1 MEEIKVI
8 RNEAMVNAKEWQTKI
23 KALEQTVQQ
32 LIDEK
37 DLVDRQRR
45 QAQAERDELIQEL
58 AAIGSGKYV
67 NERMMDKDFRFSSTH
82 LKGRLYR

>member
-8 RNEAMVNAKEWQTKI
+8 RNESLMNAKEWQSKI
-23 KALEQTVQQ
+23 KTLEQNIQQ

-45 QAQAERDELIQEL
+45 QALAERDEAQQEL
-58 AAIGSGKYV
+58 ASIGSGK
-67 NERMMDKDFRFSSTH
+67 
-82 LKGRLYR
+82 

>member
-1 MEEIKVI
+1 MYFQTQVREVTREIEEIKVT

-23 KALEQTVQQ
+23 KTLEQTVQQ

-45 QAQAERDELIQEL
+45 QAQSERDELQQEL
-58 AAIGSGKYV
+58 AALGSGK
-67 NERMMDKDFRFSSTH
+67 
-82 LKGRLYR
+82 

>member
-1 MEEIKVI
+1 MIYFSLLRFFLFFKTQIREVTREMEEIKVI

-23 KALEQTVQQ
+23 KTLEQTLQQ

-45 QAQAERDELIQEL
+45 QAQAERDELQQEL
-58 AAIGSGKYV
+58 AAIGSGK
-67 NERMMDKDFRFSSTH
+67 
-82 LKGRLYR
+82 